1 MRVTPCGA
9 AGEVTGSCYLV
20 ETATSRILVDCGMF
34 QGNAHAH
41 EKNAETLPVAEQDL
55 DAIVLTHAHL
65 DHSGRLPLVVR
76 RGFERTIH
84 ATPATIELIE
94 ILLAD
99 SAFIQESDAK
109 RHNRYLERKHS
120 GNDKDKPALQV
131 QPLYTLADVEAT
143 LPLCKG
149 TGALE
154 TFQVTDDIQARFHR
168 AGHILGSA
176 SVELIVREDG
186 AEKVVV
192 FSGDVGPKG
201 IPLLRD
207 AEPPTHAD
215 YVFLESTYGSR
226 EHRTLDATVEEFEQI
241 LAKGYA
247 AGQKILVPA
256 FAVGRTQQLFFH
268 LTEAFRKRVVPH
280 FPIYLDSP
288 LAIKATDIYQNN
300 THLFDDEARGLLAA
314 GQLREHLSTLKF
326 CNTAEDSKALNDIK
340 GPCMIIAGAGMCN
353 GGRIVHHL
361 RHNLPDPNTTV
372 LLVGFSASGT
382 RGAQLAMGAKS
393 VRIYGEDV
401 AVNAR
406 VVTMGGF
413 SAHAGQSGLVN
424 WFGALAAS
432 KPRLALTHGEP
443 ESCKAFADRL
453 RQRYGVEAQ
462 IPAMRE
468 SLEI

>member
-20 ETATSRILVDCGMF
+20 ETATSRILVDCGLF
-34 QGNAHAH
+34 QGNSHAS
-41 EKNAETLPVAEQDL
+41 EKNAESLPVAEQDL
-55 DAIVLTHAHL
+55 DAIVLSHAHL
-65 DHSGRLPLVVR
+65 DHCGRLPLVVR
-76 RGFERTIH
+76 RGFGRTIH

-99 SAFIQESDAK
+99 SAFIQEMDAK
-109 RHNRYLERKHS
+109 RRNRQLERKN
-120 GNDKDKPALQV
+120 GENNKNKKAAAI
-131 QPLYTLADVEAT
+131 QPLYTLGDVEAS

-149 TGALE
+149 TVVGE
-154 TFQVTDDIQARFHR
+154 TFEVTNDIRARFHR
-168 AGHILGSA
+168 AGHILGA
-176 SVELIVREDG
+176 TSVELIVREGDS
-186 AEKVVV
+186 EKVVV

-207 AEPPTHAD
+207 AEPPSHAD
-215 YVFLESTYGSR
+215 FVFLESTYGSR
-226 EHRTLDATVEEFEQI
+226 EHRTLDGTVEVFEQI
-241 LAKGYA
+241 LAEAYA

-288 LAIKATDIYQNN
+288 LAIKATEIYQSNA
-300 THLFDDEARGLLAA
+300 HMFDDEARGLMAT
-314 GQLREHLSTLKF
+314 GQFRDHLSTLKL
-326 CNTAEDSKALNDIK
+326 CNTAEDSKALNEIK

-361 RHNLPDPNTTV
+361 RHNLPNPNTTV

-393 VRIYGEDV
+393 VRIFGEDV
-401 AVNAR
+401 SVRAR

-424 WFGALAAS
+424 WFGSMAAS

-443 ESCKAFADRL
+443 ESCKALADRL
-453 RQRYGVEAQ
+453 RQRYGVETLV
-462 IPAMRE
+462 PGFRE
-468 SLEI
+468 AIEI